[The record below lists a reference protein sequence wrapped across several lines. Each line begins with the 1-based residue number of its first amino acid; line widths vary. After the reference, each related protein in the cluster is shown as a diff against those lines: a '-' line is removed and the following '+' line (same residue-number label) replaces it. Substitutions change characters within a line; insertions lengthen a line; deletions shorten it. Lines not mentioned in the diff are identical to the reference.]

1 MTKRLVI
8 ALLSLHLFA
17 VAMVPAGNA
26 LELLKLP
33 QLVEH
38 YRQQHAG
45 TAVMSFLYDHY
56 AGLHNQQRQSDHHS
70 LPLHCCLHQATALAL
85 PPVLRLALPPQ
96 LPEFTVEQQY
106 RGEYVAS
113 TPRGVPSTCF
123 QPPRSSAASKASR
136 A

>member
-8 ALLSLHLFA
+8 ALLSLQLFA
-17 VAMVPAGNA
+17 VSLVPAGNA

-38 YRQQHAG
+38 YRQEHAG
-45 TAVMSFLYDHY
+45 SPITRFLYDHY
-56 AGLHNQQRQSDHHS
+56 AGLHNQQRHSDHHS

-96 LPEFTVEQQY
+96 PPEFTAEQQY
-106 RGEYVAS
+106 GGEYVAS

-123 QPPRSSAASKASR
+123 QPPRPLAASVASR